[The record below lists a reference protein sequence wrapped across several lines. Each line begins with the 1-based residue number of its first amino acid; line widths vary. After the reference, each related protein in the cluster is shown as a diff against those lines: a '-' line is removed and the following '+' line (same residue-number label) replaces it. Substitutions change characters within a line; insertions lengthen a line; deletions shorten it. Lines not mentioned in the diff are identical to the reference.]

1 MMSRKAVPMNS
12 QSPGNQTSSAEVSR
26 RSILQ
31 AGTVGAMG
39 LSMANVAAL
48 RRQASASGSGS
59 SPHKAVIYLFMTGG
73 PSQHDTFDMKPDG
86 PAEYKGEFNPIPTR
100 TPGTHICEHMPML
113 AERSHLWSLVRSL
126 THTDNGH
133 DRGTYVM
140 LTGRCDVPAT
150 FRSSRP
156 QGSDWPSMAAIA
168 GVSTKRHQN
177 LPASVVLPEKIYHSN
192 TGIYPGQFAGLLGS
206 QHEPWIIEATDKP
219 HAYHSYSGAFP
230 EYLFDLHK
238 GQPSDKRDWR
248 FEVPHLSL
256 PEGVLND
263 RFLRRRDLLGT
274 VEDQQRGLAEHASA
288 QKYDRDTEAAIT
300 MMTDSTVRSALD
312 VRSSDPKILERYGDN
327 SFGWSLL
334 MARRLVEAGVNMVQ
348 VNLGNFGSWDL
359 HGNNFPLLKD
369 YLFPPTDRAVSAL
382 LDDLNESGLLD
393 STLIVMAGEFGRTP
407 KISNVAPNIYK
418 LPGRDH
424 WAPLQSV
431 LFAGGGVQG
440 GRIIGSSDRDGA
452 YPTSDPQKPENFA
465 STIYHALD
473 IPREAVWHDLSG
485 RPHHVYLA
493 DPIEGLFS

>member
-1 MMSRKAVPMNS
+1 MNS
-12 QSPGNQTSSAEVSR
+12 HSAGNPFARSQFPR
-26 RSILQ
+26 RTLLQ
-31 AGTVGAMG
+31 AGAVSAMG
-39 LSMANVAAL
+39 LSMVDVSAL
-48 RRQASASGSGS
+48 QRSASAAGRTS
-59 SPHKAVIYLFMTGG
+59 SAPKAVIYLFMTGG

-86 PAEYKGEFNPIPTR
+86 PVDYRGEFSPIPTR

-113 AERSHLWSLVRSL
+113 AERSQLWSLVRSL
-126 THTDNGH
+126 THKDNGH
-133 DRGTYVM
+133 DRGTYIM

-156 QGSDWPSMAAIA
+156 QGSDWPSIAAVA
-168 GVSTKRHQN
+168 GASTRRRQN
-177 LPASVVLPEKIYHSN
+177 LPTSVILPEKLYHSN
-192 TGIYPGQFAGLLGS
+192 AGVYPGQFAGLLGS
-206 QHEPWIIEATDKP
+206 QNEPWMIEATDKP

-230 EYLFDLHK
+230 KYLFNLHK

-256 PEGVLND
+256 PEGVFD
-263 RFLRRRDLLGT
+263 RRFRRRRDLLGT
-274 VEDQQRGLAEHASA
+274 IENQQRALSEHASA
-288 QKYDRDTEAAIT
+288 TKYDRDTEAAIT
-300 MMTDSTVRSALD
+300 MMTDSKVRSALD

-334 MARRLVEAGVNMVQ
+334 MARRLVEAGVNTVQ

-382 LDDLNESGLLD
+382 LDDLNETGLLD
-393 STLIVMAGEFGRTP
+393 STLVVMAGEFGRTP
-407 KISNVAPNIYK
+407 RISNVAPNIYK

-440 GRIIGSSDRDGA
+440 GRVIGSSDREGA

-473 IPREAVWHDLSG
+473 IPHDAMWQDLSG

-493 DPIEGLFS
+493 DPIEGLFG